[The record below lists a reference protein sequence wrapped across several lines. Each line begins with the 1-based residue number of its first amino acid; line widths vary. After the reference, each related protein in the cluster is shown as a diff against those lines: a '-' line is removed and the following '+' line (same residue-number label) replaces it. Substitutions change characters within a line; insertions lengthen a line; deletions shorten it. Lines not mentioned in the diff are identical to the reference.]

1 VCAQPG
7 GQRVIRGGPVSGL
20 AHGDELLGQ
29 RLGSQ
34 LMAATT
40 PEEAIKAVLEAVLAM
55 LSDAGVTVEP
65 SFPSCGKLGR
75 IMSGAVVVSNIGA
88 ALRRHGMRVSDLQR
102 RLERRGVK
110 VSRTTL
116 DRLTASDRPLV
127 SVNFAVLVPVLEEL
141 NLTLGDSLA
150 VVPEADVARTLADQ
164 RTARAAVR
172 TLGVGESAQAS
183 GAKDRM
189 AELRRRHP
197 EAFDAR
203 GRLRKR
209 ELTAAVLADL
219 GTEHLSRNQVLNVI
233 ERRRRADG
241 EHGAHQET

>member
-1 VCAQPG
+1 M
-7 GQRVIRGGPVSGL
+7 RRTDFHL
-20 AHGDELLGQ
+20 
-29 RLGSQ
+29 
-34 LMAATT
+34 
-40 PEEAIKAVLEAVLAM
+40 
-55 LSDAGVTVEP
+55 
-65 SFPSCGKLGR
+65 FPSGSKVGTD
-75 IMSGAVVVSNIGA
+75 MSGAVVVSKIGA

-150 VVPEADVARTLADQ
+150 VVPEAEVAQMQANQ
-164 RTARAAVR
+164 QTARAAVR
-172 TLGVGESAQAS
+172 DLAVGAPAQVVDDSRAAQAE
-183 GAKDRM
+183 DRM
-189 AELRRRHP
+189 VELRERHP
-197 EAFDAR
+197 QAFDAR

-209 ELTAAVLADL
+209 QLVAAVLADL
-219 GTEHLSRNQVLNVI
+219 GTQQLTRDQVLDVI

-241 EHGAHQET
+241 EHGARQ